1 MFHTRDSRDFGV
13 MGTHLNW
20 VCKRVGIIMYTFL
33 LRFLLFISLWVLMI
47 HNTRQHLIFSLMMLT
62 VSLLVFFFLSN
73 IDASIYFY
81 GILTVVLLIHGIFI
95 EEAIYTSLLLLLV
108 VIIAIFRF
116 TRKMQTYVLVSITF
130 LSSLLL
136 AVTQKENLFLWGI
149 IGSVSAVLLIKLNEF
164 TIKDRHNDEYIE
176 SLKAEYR
183 QLKRMH
189 ISTEEMAKN
198 EERTRIAREI
208 HDSVGHQ
215 LTALIMKL
223 EMLHIQKP
231 NPEFAELKEMA
242 NESLEETRQAVQT
255 LRETESSG
263 ITAVI
268 QLIRKLEA
276 ESQLLI
282 QFTLKEGVLS
292 IPLSNVHGVVLDR
305 VMQEALT
312 NVMRHSDS
320 KLVSISIGKSAIDT
334 LTFTITNPVVRLEKF
349 KSGFGLENMQS
360 RVREIGGT
368 INIYQTEEQFVVQGM
383 VPYE

>member
-1 MFHTRDSRDFGV
+1 
-13 MGTHLNW
+13 
-20 VCKRVGIIMYTFL
+20 
-33 LRFLLFISLWVLMI
+33 MI
-47 HNTRQHLIFSLMMLT
+47 HDAKEQLIFSLFMLT
-62 VSLLVFFFLSN
+62 ISLTIFFFLSN
-73 IDASIYFY
+73 THVSIYLY
-81 GILTVVLLIHGIFI
+81 GILIIVLFIH
-95 EEAIYTSLLLLLV
+95 AIYIGESVYTSLLLLLV
-108 VIIAIFRF
+108 VLIASFRF
-116 TRKMQTYVLVSITF
+116 IKKMETYAIVCITF
-130 LSSLLL
+130 VLSILL
-136 AVTQKENLFLWGI
+136 AISQNGDLKLWSIIGGIFIFLIIIINNFITKQKNNDIFMENL
-149 IGSVSAVLLIKLNEF
+149 N
-164 TIKDRHNDEYIE
+164 
-176 SLKAEYR
+176 AEYR

-189 ISTEEMAKN
+189 VSMEEVAKN

-242 NESLEETRQAVQT
+242 NKSLAETRQAVQT
-255 LRETESSG
+255 LRDTDSSG

-292 IPLSNVHGVVLDR
+292 VPLSNEHGVVLYR